1 MTKRIVAGTLWF
13 FAGWYLGAFVAEFLG
28 LSPLLGPVWGTSV
41 AALIMWDPRR
51 VIWATSDRAASP
63 KAESQPVAE
72 TSPAA

>member
-28 LSPLLGPVWGTSV
+28 LSPLLGPIWGTSV
-41 AALIMWDPRR
+41 AALITLDPRH
-51 VIWATSDRAASP
+51 VIWPTPDRAPSP

-72 TSPAA
+72 SSPAA